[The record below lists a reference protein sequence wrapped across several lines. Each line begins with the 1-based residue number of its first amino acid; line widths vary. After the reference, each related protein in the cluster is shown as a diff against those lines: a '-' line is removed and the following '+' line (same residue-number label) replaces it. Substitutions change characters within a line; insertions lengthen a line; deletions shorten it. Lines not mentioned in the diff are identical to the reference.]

1 MKGFVMN
8 MDLFLGAPKL
18 GRFGNTVLACM
29 FGLGIVMI
37 VIGVPLGF
45 VGMLLLI
52 KKQDVFGYLVASQY
66 VAALF
71 ILPFAVQFFRKAVQG
86 KL

>member
-1 MKGFVMN
+1 
-8 MDLFLGAPKL
+8 
-18 GRFGNTVLACM
+18 
-29 FGLGIVMI
+29 MI

>member
-1 MKGFVMN
+1 
-8 MDLFLGAPKL
+8 
-18 GRFGNTVLACM
+18 
-29 FGLGIVMI
+29 MI

-66 VAALF
+66 VAALCV
-71 ILPFAVQFFRKAVQG
+71 LPFAVQFFRKAVQG